1 MAPGGRLPGWHPAR
15 ESHHGPELKRSI
27 REAEDTGAVDLSLNS
42 KIKYQ
47 DAEKNLREKDM
58 GQLRLL
64 DRRSPDTASSVLRGC
79 PPPLPARLVPRG
91 LPVESP
97 SPVGL
102 PVLRPIS
109 SFTHAVATTPAVFP
123 RCFAHPI
130 RETSAFPES
139 QLGRLPHCP
148 FRWPAQRSLTLRPAR
163 SPSRP
168 WRPSTPE
175 AAVISLPP
183 SPLRLL
189 PAGATVARVGFA
201 PTEDRRLFIGVAATP
216 TRSLTPQSGSGPCC
230 RWSCIARP
238 VVLHACGQQSVP
250 VKVKYVITLFIGLSR
265 VQPGPAFLRHEQFLD
280 VQRGIDHDRRSCI
293 RRPDAPDNGV
303 RRSLLESS
311 VVGSAPDQNCTS
323 FSRR

>member
-15 ESHHGPELKRSI
+15 EFHHGPELKRSI
-27 REAEDTGAVDLSLNS
+27 REAEDTDAVDLSLNS

-91 LPVESP
+91 LSVESP

-102 PVLRPIS
+102 PVLPPIS
-109 SFTHAVATTPAVFP
+109 SFTHAVATTPAVFHS
-123 RCFAHPI
+123 CFAHPI

-139 QLGRLPHCP
+139 QPGRLPHCP
-148 FRWPAQRSLTLRPAR
+148 FRWPAQCSLTLRPAR

-175 AAVISLPP
+175 ASVISLPP

-189 PAGATVARVGFA
+189 PAGATVASWVSH
-201 PTEDRRLFIGVAATP
+201 PLKIGA
-216 TRSLTPQSGSGPCC
+216 
-230 RWSCIARP
+230 
-238 VVLHACGQQSVP
+238 
-250 VKVKYVITLFIGLSR
+250 
-265 VQPGPAFLRHEQFLD
+265 
-280 VQRGIDHDRRSCI
+280 
-293 RRPDAPDNGV
+293 
-303 RRSLLESS
+303 
-311 VVGSAPDQNCTS
+311 
-323 FSRR
+323 FSRRTEIFGLASRPPFHRRGRNSKSFSHAAVWLWTVLPLVMHSSPCRTPCMRPTIHSC